1 MKTRSQRLSHA
12 AALVTAACSL
22 LSLSACK
29 KEDAKPAPTVQATPG
44 DKAYTLRGRVAM
56 LPVAGQP
63 ASRFEI
69 HHEEI
74 PGFLDR
80 AGKAVGM
87 KEMTMPFTKL
97 APGVTLEGLEVG
109 DPVEFTFQVR
119 WNDPAPPYFITEIK
133 ELPADAKVNLTTT
146 NPHAGH

>member
-1 MKTRSQRLSHA
+1 MKLFPRITHA
-12 AALVTAACSL
+12 AALVTAACFF
-22 LSLSACK
+22 LSAPACK
-29 KEDAKPAPTVQATPG
+29 KEEPAKPAAQPTPG

-56 LPVAGQP
+56 LPIAGQP

-87 KEMTMPFTKL
+87 KEMTMPFTRL
-97 APGVTLEGLEVG
+97 APGVTLDGLAVG

-119 WNDPAPPYFITEIK
+119 WSDPAPPYFITEIK

-146 NPHAGH
+146 NPHAAP

>member
-1 MKTRSQRLSHA
+1 MKTRSHRLSHA
-12 AALVTAACSL
+12 AALVTAACSFL
-22 LSLSACK
+22 ALNACS
-29 KEDAKPAPTVQATPG
+29 KEDAKPAAPTAPTPG

-69 HHEEI
+69 HHEAI
-74 PGFLDR
+74 PDFLDR

-97 APGVTLEGLEVG
+97 APGVTLEGLAVG
-109 DPVEFTFQVR
+109 DPIEFTFQVR
-119 WNDPAPPYFITEIK
+119 WSDPAPPYFITKITK
-133 ELPADAKVNLTTT
+133 LPADAKVNLTTT